1 MSPAPTDALPFV
13 APCRHLSPGA
23 PWRWIRLGWSDLL
36 AAPRQ
41 SLTYGLAI
49 FLISAAVSYV
59 AWSYGSGWMLI
70 VMLSTFVFLAP
81 VLGLGI
87 YAISAGLARG
97 EQPSLRRVM
106 LEERERL
113 GDALVYSLALLVVGL
128 VWVRA
133 GTAVHIFYPE
143 SGKPT
148 LAELAQFF
156 TIGSAVGSIFAA
168 VVFAASAFALPM
180 LLDRRVDGVTAVVTS
195 INAVLRNKPAMLV
208 WSLLIVAAIAIGFA
222 TALVGLIV
230 TMPVIGHAA
239 WHAYRETIDSA
250 AWPAYP

>member
-1 MSPAPTDALPFV
+1 
-13 APCRHLSPGA
+13 
-23 PWRWIRLGWSDLL
+23 
-36 AAPRQ
+36 
-41 SLTYGLAI
+41 
-49 FLISAAVSYV
+49 
-59 AWSYGSGWMLI
+59 
-70 VMLSTFVFLAP
+70 MLSTFVFLAP
-81 VLGLGI
+81 VLGLGTI
-87 YAISAGLARG
+87 AISAELARG

-143 SGKPT
+143 SRQPT
-148 LAELAQFF
+148 LAELTQFF
-156 TIGSAVGSIFAA
+156 AIGSAVGSIFAA

-180 LLDRRVDGVTAVVTS
+180 LLDRKVDGVTAVVTS

>member
-1 MSPAPTDALPFV
+1 MTPAPTDALPFV
-13 APCRHLSPGA
+13 APCRQLSPGA
-23 PWRWIRLGWSDLL
+23 PWRWIRLGWGDLL

-41 SLTYGLAI
+41 SLTYGLVI

-87 YAISAGLARG
+87 YAISAELARG

-106 LEERERL
+106 LEERGRL

-143 SGKPT
+143 SGQPT
-148 LAELAQFF
+148 FAELAQFF

>member
-1 MSPAPTDALPFV
+1 MSPAPSDALPFV
-13 APCRHLSPGA
+13 APCRALSAGA
-23 PWRWIRLGWSDLL
+23 PWRWVRLGWRDLL

-41 SLTYGLAI
+41 SLTYGLVI

-87 YAISAGLARG
+87 YAISAELARG

-106 LEERERL
+106 LEERARL

-143 SGKPT
+143 SGAPT

-156 TIGSAVGSIFAA
+156 AIGSAVGSIFAA

-180 LLDRRVDGVTAVVTS
+180 LLDRKVDGVTAVVTS
-195 INAVLRNKPAMLV
+195 INAVLRNKSAMLV

-239 WHAYRETIDSA
+239 WHAYRETIDAA